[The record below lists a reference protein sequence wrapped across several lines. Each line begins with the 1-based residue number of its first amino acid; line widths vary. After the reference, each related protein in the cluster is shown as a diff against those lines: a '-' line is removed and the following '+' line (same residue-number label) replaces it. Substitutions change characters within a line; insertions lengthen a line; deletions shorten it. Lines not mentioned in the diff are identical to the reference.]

1 MKSFGSK
8 RAGDRSSGAG
18 AKKVPA
24 ATGPEAPVEA
34 PSRQT
39 SPRVSHRTS
48 PATIRDVAKAAGVSP
63 MTISNFLNERTGTM
77 RPETRGRIA
86 AEIERLGYRPH
97 SMARGLRLA
106 KQLSIGMIIIDEAP
120 QYLADPFTTH
130 VVAGLSNRLNTM
142 GYGLLMQGLS
152 AEAFRSSS
160 IIRGI
165 RTDAIC
171 VMLSGSDALRRGIVE
186 TLLALRQ
193 PLLVFQDTLKFP
205 DADLCTIRQ
214 ADREGGRLVG
224 AEVLKLGVRSVVAL
238 VPEAH
243 WPAIAERVKGLRDA
257 IRERG
262 GEVVLRV
269 VKCGDGELHDTRAA
283 LAGDIDAHGR
293 PDAIVAGNDQMG
305 IAAMKLMA
313 DQGVEVPRDVAITG
327 FNAFDFWQY
336 TTPVLTTVRSPA
348 YEMGARGA
356 HEILNRLSAGRF
368 EQPEI
373 VFPVELQPGGST

>member
-8 RAGDRSSGAG
+8 RAGERAPAGG
-18 AKKVPA
+18 AKKAPA
-24 ATGPEAPVEA
+24 GTAAEAPA
-34 PSRQT
+34 QTPPRQASRGK
-39 SPRVSHRTS
+39 S

-63 MTISNFLNERTGTM
+63 MTISNFLNERIGTM

-152 AEAFRSSS
+152 AEAFHSSS

-171 VMLSGSDALRRGIVE
+171 VMLSGPDALRRGIVD

-205 DADLCTIRQ
+205 EADLCTIRQ
-214 ADREGGRLVG
+214 ADREGGRMVG
-224 AEVLKLGVRSVVAL
+224 REVLKLGVGSVVAL
-238 VPEAH
+238 IPEAH

-257 IRERG
+257 IRDRA
-262 GEVVLRV
+262 GEVALRV
-269 VKCGDGELHDTRAA
+269 VRCGDGELHDTQAA
-283 LAGDIDAHGR
+283 LAQDIARHGQ

-313 DQGVEVPRDVAITG
+313 AQGLDVPRDVAITG
-327 FNAFDFWQY
+327 FNAFEFWQY

-356 HEILNRLSAGRF
+356 DEILSRLTAGGF
-368 EQPEI
+368 EQSEI

>member
-8 RAGDRSSGAG
+8 RAGERPPGAG
-18 AKKVPA
+18 AKKASAAAPA
-24 ATGPEAPVEA
+24 EAPIQTPA
-34 PSRQT
+34 RQL
-39 SPRVSHRTS
+39 PRRTS

-63 MTISNFLNERTGTM
+63 MTISNFLNERIGTM

-152 AEAFRSSS
+152 AEAFHSSS

-171 VMLSGSDALRRGIVE
+171 VMLSGADSLRRGIVE

-205 DADLCTIRQ
+205 KADLCTIRQ
-214 ADREGGRLVG
+214 ADRDGGRLVG
-224 AEVLKLGVRSVVAL
+224 REVLKLGVGSVVAL
-238 VPEAH
+238 IPEAH

-257 IRERG
+257 IRERS
-262 GEVVLRV
+262 GEVALRV
-269 VKCGDGELHDTRAA
+269 VKCGDGELNDTQAA
-283 LAGDIDAHGR
+283 LARDIALHGR

-313 DQGVEVPRDVAITG
+313 AQGLNVPRDVAITG
-327 FNAFDFWQY
+327 FNAFEFWQY

-356 HEILNRLSAGRF
+356 HEILNRLTAGGF
-368 EQPEI
+368 ERSEI

>member
-8 RAGDRSSGAG
+8 RAGERAPGGG
-18 AKKVPA
+18 AKKAPA
-24 ATGPEAPVEA
+24 GTAAEAPAQV
-34 PSRQT
+34 PPRQA
-39 SPRVSHRTS
+39 SHRTS

-63 MTISNFLNERTGTM
+63 MTISNFLNERIGTM

-152 AEAFRSSS
+152 AEAFHSSS

-171 VMLSGSDALRRGIVE
+171 VMLSGPDVLRRGIVD

-205 DADLCTIRQ
+205 EADLCTIRQ
-214 ADREGGRLVG
+214 ADREGGRMVG
-224 AEVLKLGVRSVVAL
+224 REVLKLGVGSVVAL
-238 VPEAH
+238 IPEAH

-257 IRERG
+257 IRDRA
-262 GEVVLRV
+262 GEVALRV
-269 VKCGDGELHDTRAA
+269 VRCGDGELHDTQAA
-283 LAGDIDAHGR
+283 LAQDIARHGR

-313 DQGVEVPRDVAITG
+313 AQGLDVPRDVAITG
-327 FNAFDFWQY
+327 FNAFEFWQY

-356 HEILNRLSAGRF
+356 DEILNRLTAGGF
-368 EQPEI
+368 EQSEI

>member
-1 MKSFGSK
+1 
-8 RAGDRSSGAG
+8 
-18 AKKVPA
+18 
-24 ATGPEAPVEA
+24 
-34 PSRQT
+34 
-39 SPRVSHRTS
+39 
-48 PATIRDVAKAAGVSP
+48 
-63 MTISNFLNERTGTM
+63 MTISNFLNERIGTM

-152 AEAFRSSS
+152 AEAFHSSS

-171 VMLSGSDALRRGIVE
+171 VMLSGPDALRRGIVE

-205 DADLCTIRQ
+205 EADLCTIRQ
-214 ADREGGRLVG
+214 ADREGGRMVG
-224 AEVLKLGVRSVVAL
+224 REVLKLGVGSVVAL
-238 VPEAH
+238 IPEAH

-257 IRERG
+257 IRDRA
-262 GEVVLRV
+262 GEVALRV
-269 VKCGDGELHDTRAA
+269 VRCGDGELHDTQAA
-283 LAGDIDAHGR
+283 LAQDIARHGQ

-313 DQGVEVPRDVAITG
+313 AQGLDVPRDVAITG
-327 FNAFDFWQY
+327 FNAFEFWQY

-356 HEILNRLSAGRF
+356 HEILNRLTAGGF
-368 EQPEI
+368 QQSEI

>member
-8 RAGDRSSGAG
+8 RAGQRPRPGDA
-18 AKKVPA
+18 AKKAPA
-24 ATGPEAPVEA
+24 APAAPAAETPVEA
-34 PSRQT
+34 PR
-39 SPRVSHRTS
+39 RTS

-171 VMLSGSDALRRGIVE
+171 VMLSGPDALRRGIVE

-193 PLLVFQDTLKFP
+193 PLLIFQDTLKFP
-205 DADLCTIRQ
+205 AADLCTIRQ

-224 AEVLKLGVRSVVAL
+224 REVLKLGVGSVVAL

-257 IRERG
+257 IREKSA
-262 GEVVLRV
+262 EVALRV
-269 VKCGDGELHDTRAA
+269 VKCGDGELNDTQAA
-283 LAGDIDAHGR
+283 LARDIALHGR

-313 DQGVEVPRDVAITG
+313 AQGLDVPRDVAITG
-327 FNAFDFWQY
+327 FNAFEFWQY

-356 HEILNRLSAGRF
+356 HEILNRLTAGGF
-368 EQPEI
+368 AQSEI